1 MRFGNSAAVAAF
13 VPFAAHAVY
22 AAPSKRIEAFEIA
35 TLGGA
40 AFRIE
45 QVPNPDFYYGSR
57 RGPIALARAYS
68 KYGQQIPDDLLSL
81 IDQILDEL
89 GLLRGGKGKGRGKG
103 KGKGGKGGGTGGNGE
118 ANNGAGGS
126 KGNGTATAPGSGGG
140 NGGGGGGGGGNK
152 GNGTATS
159 PNGEVAAIP
168 AEFDSQ
174 YLCPVQIG
182 TPPQTLNLNFDTGSS
197 DLWVFSSETPITQV
211 AGQTIYNIGA
221 STSAKVV
228 QGATWSISYGD
239 GSSSSGNVYMDK
251 VTIGGVTVENQAVE
265 SANTV
270 SASFSRNKNQS
281 GLVGLA
287 FGSINTVKPAK
298 QKTFFEN
305 AMNNLATPL
314 FTANLKRAAA
324 GNYNFGFLD
333 TTEFTGDITFI
344 PANTTQGFWQF
355 TAQGFSVGSNGTA
368 AQQAPHEA
376 IADTGTT
383 LMLLPDAIVSAYY
396 QTIASAKFDS
406 ANGGFMFNCK
416 DQIPSF
422 TVDMGRYKAVV
433 PGEFIKFAPVDG
445 QTIETS
451 NSCFG
456 GIQSAGTLPFAIYG
470 DVFLKS
476 QFVVFHGGNNELG
489 FANKPL

>member
-1 MRFGNSAAVAAF
+1 MRFTNSAAVAAF
-13 VPFAAHAVY
+13 PPFVAHLVN
-22 AAPSKRIEAFEIA
+22 AAPSKVEIA

-45 QVPNPDFYYGSR
+45 QMPNPDFYYGSR

-68 KYGQQIPDDLLSL
+68 KFGQQIPDNLLSL
-81 IDQILDEL
+81 IDQILEEL
-89 GLLRGGKGKGRGKG
+89 GLLDRGSGKHNGGKGKMHGGKGKGNSTMTP
-103 KGKGGKGGGTGGNGE
+103 GGAE
-118 ANNGAGGS
+118 AIR
-126 KGNGTATAPGSGGG
+126 ATARTPLPKVSSSWVHIRLRLSQAH
-140 NGGGGGGGGGNK
+140 NHQ
-152 GNGTATS
+152 
-159 PNGEVAAIP
+159 GEVAAIP

-197 DLWVFSSETPITQV
+197 DLWVFSSETPVTEV
-211 AGQTIYNIGA
+211 VGQTIYNINASSSAKALQGA
-221 STSAKVV
+221 S
-228 QGATWSISYGD
+228 WSISYGD
-239 GSSSSGNVYMDK
+239 GSSSQGNVYMDT

-265 SANTV
+265 AATQV
-270 SASFSRNKNQS
+270 SASFSRNANQS

-287 FGSINTVKPAK
+287 FGTINTVKPAK

-314 FTANLKRAAA
+314 FTANLKKGAA

-333 TTEFTGDITFI
+333 PTEFTGDIHFV
-344 PANTTQGFWQF
+344 PANTTNGFWQF
-355 TAQGFSVGSNGTA
+355 TAQGFAIGSNGSAPTS
-368 AQQAPHEA
+368 APHEA

-396 QTIASAKFDS
+396 QRIASAKFDS
-406 ANGGFMFNCK
+406 TNGGFVFNCK

-422 TVDMGRYKAVV
+422 TVDLGTYQAVV
-433 PGEFIKFAPVDG
+433 PPDFMIFAPVDG
-445 QTIETS
+445 DTVETS
-451 NSCFG
+451 TTCFG
-456 GIQSAGTLPFAIYG
+456 GLQSSAALPFAIYG

-476 QFVVFHGGNNELG
+476 QYVVFHGGNNQLG
-489 FANKPL
+489 FATKPL

>member
-1 MRFGNSAAVAAF
+1 MRFTNPAAVAA
-13 VPFAAHAVY
+13 VIPFAARLVD
-22 AAPSKRIEAFEIA
+22 AAPSKMEIA

-68 KYGQQIPDDLLSL
+68 KFGQQIPDDLLSL
-81 IDQILDEL
+81 IDQILDDL
-89 GLLRGGKGKGRGKG
+89 GLLKG
-103 KGKGGKGGGTGGNGE
+103 
-118 ANNGAGGS
+118 
-126 KGNGTATAPGSGGG
+126 
-140 NGGGGGGGGGNK
+140 
-152 GNGTATS
+152 
-159 PNGEVAAIP
+159 GEVAAIP

-211 AGQTIYNIGA
+211 AGQAIYNISASSSAKNLQGA
-221 STSAKVV
+221 S
-228 QGATWSISYGD
+228 WSISYGD
-239 GSSSSGNVYMDK
+239 GSSSRGNVYMDT

-265 SANTV
+265 SANQV

-287 FGSINTVKPAK
+287 FGNINTVQPAK

-305 AMNNLATPL
+305 AMNNLAMPL
-314 FTANLKRAAA
+314 FTANLKKAAA

-333 TTEFTGDITFI
+333 PTEFTGEISFV
-344 PANTTQGFWQF
+344 PANTTAGFWQF
-355 TAQGFSVGSNGTA
+355 TAQGFAVGSNGSAPTS
-368 AQQAPHEA
+368 APHEA

-396 QTIASAKFDS
+396 QRIASAKFDS
-406 ANGGFMFNCK
+406 TNGGFVFNCGDK
-416 DQIPSF
+416 IPSF
-422 TVDMGRYKAVV
+422 TVDLGTYKAVV
-433 PGEFIKFAPVDG
+433 PGEFMKFAPVDG
-445 QTIETS
+445 ETIETS
-451 NSCFG
+451 TTCFG
-456 GIQSAGTLPFAIYG
+456 GIQSAAALPFAIYG

-476 QFVVFHGGNNELG
+476 QYVVFHGGNSQLG

>member
-1 MRFGNSAAVAAF
+1 MRFTNSAAIAA
-13 VPFAAHAVY
+13 VIPFAARLVD
-22 AAPSKRIEAFEIA
+22 AAPSKMEIA

-40 AFRIE
+40 AFRVE

-68 KYGQQIPDDLLSL
+68 KFGQQIPDDLLSL
-81 IDQILDEL
+81 IDQILDDL
-89 GLLRGGKGKGRGKG
+89 GLL
-103 KGKGGKGGGTGGNGE
+103 KGGKGVH
-118 ANNGAGGS
+118 
-126 KGNGTATAPGSGGG
+126 KG
-140 NGGGGGGGGGNK
+140 
-152 GNGTATS
+152 
-159 PNGEVAAIP
+159 GEVAAIP

-211 AGQTIYNIGA
+211 AGQAIYNISA
-221 STSAKVV
+221 SSSAKNL
-228 QGATWSISYGD
+228 QGALWSISYGD
-239 GSSSSGNVYMDK
+239 GSSSRGNVYMDT

-265 SANTV
+265 SANQV

-287 FGSINTVKPAK
+287 FGNINTVQPVK

-305 AMNNLATPL
+305 AMNNLAMPL
-314 FTANLKRAAA
+314 FTANLKKAAA

-333 TTEFTGDITFI
+333 ATEFTGEISFV
-344 PANTTQGFWQF
+344 PANTTAGFWQF
-355 TAQGFSVGSNGTA
+355 TAQGFAVGSNGSAPTS
-368 AQQAPHEA
+368 APHEA

-396 QTIASAKFDS
+396 QRIASAKFDS
-406 ANGGFMFNCK
+406 TNGGFVFNCG

-422 TVDMGRYKAVV
+422 TVDLGTYRAVV
-433 PGEFIKFAPVDG
+433 PGEFMKFAPVDG
-445 QTIETS
+445 ETIETS
-451 NSCFG
+451 TTCFG
-456 GIQSAGTLPFAIYG
+456 GIQSAAALPFAIYG

-476 QFVVFHGGNNELG
+476 QYVVFHGGNSQLG

>member
-1 MRFGNSAAVAAF
+1 MRFTHSAAVAAF
-13 VPFAAHAVY
+13 APFVTHLVD
-22 AAPSKRIEAFEIA
+22 AAPSKKSDARFDIA

-68 KYGQQIPDDLLSL
+68 KFGHPIPDDLAGL
-81 IDQILDEL
+81 IDQILGEL
-89 GLLRGGKGKGRGKG
+89 GLLKGSKGGHKGGKG
-103 KGKGGKGGGTGGNGE
+103 KGKGGNG
-118 ANNGAGGS
+118 NNGAGAS
-126 KGNGTATAPGSGGG
+126 KGNGTTTTPGA
-140 NGGGGGGGGGNK
+140 GGGNK
-152 GNGTATS
+152 GNGTAG
-159 PNGEVAAIP
+159 NGEVAAIP

-211 AGQTIYNIGA
+211 VGQTIYQINA
-221 STSAKVV
+221 SSSAKAV

-239 GSSSSGNVYMDK
+239 GSSSSGNVYTDV

-270 SASFSRNKNQS
+270 SASFSRNQNQS

-287 FGSINTVKPAK
+287 FGNINTVKPTK

-305 AMNNLATPL
+305 AMTNLATPL

-333 TTEFTGDITFI
+333 TTEFTGDIAFV

-355 TAQGFSVGSNGTA
+355 TAQGFTVGSNGSA
-368 AQQAPHEA
+368 AVSAPHQA

-396 QTIASAKFDS
+396 QNIASAKFDNT
-406 ANGGFMFNCK
+406 NGGFTFNCK
-416 DQIPSF
+416 DPIPSF
-422 TVDMGRYKAVV
+422 TVDMGNYKAVV

-451 NSCFG
+451 TTCFG
-456 GIQSAGTLPFAIYG
+456 GIQSAAALPFAIYG

-476 QFVVFHGGNNELG
+476 QFVVFHGGNKELG

>member
-1 MRFGNSAAVAAF
+1 MWFTNYAAVAAF
-13 VPFAAHAVY
+13 APFFVAHLVY
-22 AAPSKRIEAFEIA
+22 AAPSKKSGAFEIA

-57 RGPIALARAYS
+57 RGPVALARAYS
-68 KYGQQIPDDLLSL
+68 KFGHPIPDDLLGL
-81 IDQILDEL
+81 IDQILGEA
-89 GLLRGGKGKGRGKG
+89 GLLKGGHRGGKG
-103 KGKGGKGGGTGGNGE
+103 KGKGGKGGGKGGNAGN
-118 ANNGAGGS
+118 NNGGGSS
-126 KGNGTATAPGSGGG
+126 KGNGTTTTPE
-140 NGGGGGGGGGNK
+140 
-152 GNGTATS
+152 
-159 PNGEVAAIP
+159 GEVAAIP

-211 AGQTIYNIGA
+211 AGQTTYNIGA
-221 STSAKVV
+221 SSSAKVV

-239 GSSSSGNVYMDK
+239 GSSSKGNVYMDK
-251 VTIGGVTVENQAVE
+251 VSIGGVTVDSQAIE
-265 SANTV
+265 SANSV

-287 FGSINTVKPAK
+287 FGSINTVKPTK

-314 FTANLKRAAA
+314 FTANLKKGAA

-333 TTEFTGDITFI
+333 TTEFTGDVTFI
-344 PANTTQGFWQF
+344 PANTTAGFWQF
-355 TAQGFSVGSNGTA
+355 TAQGFTVGSNGTA
-368 AQQAPHEA
+368 AQPAPHQA

-383 LMLLPDAIVSAYY
+383 LMLLPDTIVSAYY
-396 QTIASAKFDS
+396 QSIPSAQFDS
-406 ANGGFMFNCK
+406 TNGGFTFNCK
-416 DQIPSF
+416 DQVPSF
-422 TVDMGRYKAVV
+422 TVDLGKYKAVV
-433 PGEFIKFAPVDG
+433 PGEFMKIAPVDG

-451 NSCFG
+451 TKCFG

-489 FANKPL
+489 FASKPL

>member
-1 MRFGNSAAVAAF
+1 MWQTSPAAVAALIPF
-13 VPFAAHAVY
+13 VCQLANG
-22 AAPSKRIEAFEIA
+22 APSNKRLEAFEIA

-40 AFRIE
+40 AFRVE

-68 KYGQQIPDDLLSL
+68 KYGHQIPDDLLSL
-81 IDQILDEL
+81 IDQILGEL
-89 GLLRGGKGKGRGKG
+89 GLLKGSKDEHRGGKG
-103 KGKGGKGGGTGGNGE
+103 KGKGGNGQNAGKCFKGNSTATNPDLGGGGK
-118 ANNGAGGS
+118 GGS
-126 KGNGTATAPGSGGG
+126 KGNGTATLP
-140 NGGGGGGGGGNK
+140 K
-152 GNGTATS
+152 
-159 PNGEVAAIP
+159 GEVAAVP

-211 AGQTIYNIGA
+211 AGQAIFNIGA
-221 STSAKVV
+221 SSSAKVL
-228 QGATWSISYGD
+228 QGAKWSITYGD
-239 GSSSSGNVYMDK
+239 GSSSGGNVYMDK
-251 VTIGGVTVENQAVE
+251 VTIGGVTVENQAIE

-287 FGSINTVKPAK
+287 FGSINTVQPAK

-305 AMNNLATPL
+305 AMNNLAAPL
-314 FTANLKRAAA
+314 FSANLKKGSA

-333 TTEFTGDITFI
+333 NTEFTGDITFV
-344 PANTTQGFWQF
+344 PANTSAGFWQF
-355 TAQGFSVGSNGTA
+355 TAQGFSVGSNKSA
-368 AQQAPHEA
+368 SQSAPHQA

-383 LMLLPDAIVSAYY
+383 LMLLPDDIVTAYY
-396 QTIASAKFDS
+396 KTIRSARFDGAS
-406 ANGGFMFNCK
+406 GGFVFNCK
-416 DQIPSF
+416 DQVPSF
-422 TVDMGRYKAVV
+422 TVDVGKYKAVV
-433 PGEFIKFAPVDG
+433 PGEFMKFAPVDG
-445 QTIETS
+445 ETIETS
-451 NSCFG
+451 KTCYG

-489 FANKPL
+489 FATKPL

>member
-1 MRFGNSAAVAAF
+1 MRFTNPAAVAA
-13 VPFAAHAVY
+13 VIPFAARLVD
-22 AAPSKRIEAFEIA
+22 AAPSKMEIA

-68 KYGQQIPDDLLSL
+68 KFGQQIPDDLLSL
-81 IDQILDEL
+81 IDQILDDL
-89 GLLRGGKGKGRGKG
+89 GLLKGGKGVHKGGKGEGKGKGKG
-103 KGKGGKGGGTGGNGE
+103 KGKGGKGGQD
-118 ANNGAGGS
+118 AGAGGS
-126 KGNGTATAPGSGGG
+126 KGNGTAAAP
-140 NGGGGGGGGGNK
+140 GGGGGSK
-152 GNGTATS
+152 GNGTKTPPS
-159 PNGEVAAIP
+159 GELAAIP

-211 AGQTIYNIGA
+211 AGQAIYNISASSSAKNLQGA
-221 STSAKVV
+221 S
-228 QGATWSISYGD
+228 WSISYGD
-239 GSSSSGNVYMDK
+239 GSSSRGNVYMDT

-265 SANTV
+265 SANQV

-287 FGSINTVKPAK
+287 FGNINTVQPAK

-305 AMNNLATPL
+305 AMNNLAMPL
-314 FTANLKRAAA
+314 FTANLKKAAA

-333 TTEFTGDITFI
+333 PTEFTGEISFV
-344 PANTTQGFWQF
+344 PANTTAGFWQF
-355 TAQGFSVGSNGTA
+355 TAQGFAVGSNGSAPTS
-368 AQQAPHEA
+368 APHEA

-396 QTIASAKFDS
+396 QRIASAKFDS
-406 ANGGFMFNCK
+406 TNGGFVFNCGDK
-416 DQIPSF
+416 IPSF
-422 TVDMGRYKAVV
+422 TVDLGTYKAVV
-433 PGEFIKFAPVDG
+433 PGEFMKFAPVDG
-445 QTIETS
+445 ETIETS
-451 NSCFG
+451 TTCFG
-456 GIQSAGTLPFAIYG
+456 GIQSAAALPFAIYG

-476 QFVVFHGGNNELG
+476 QYVVFHGGNSQLG